1 VQITDANSC
10 TGTVTATV
18 TQPASA
24 VSGTT
29 VVTNVA
35 CFGGNTGAIN
45 LTPAGGT
52 GPYTFNWL
60 PSGPTTEDRT
70 SLTAGTYTVQITDA
84 NSCTGTVT
92 ATVTQP
98 ASTVSGTTVVT
109 NVACFGGNTGA
120 INLTPAGG
128 TGPYTFNWL
137 PSGPTTEDR
146 TSLVAGTYSVQI
158 TDANSCTG
166 TVTATVTQPASTV
179 NGTTVVTNVA
189 CNGGNTGA
197 INLTPVGGV
206 GPYTFNWLPGGPT
219 TEDRTNL
226 TAGTY
231 TVQITDANSCTGTVT
246 ATLTQP
252 TALSASTSSTNATC
266 SAADGSASVSVSG
279 GESPYFYSWAP
290 SGGTG
295 ATATG
300 LAAGTYTVTIIDDN
314 SCQTTRTVTVGTTV
328 NLVVTP
334 SQTNVSCNGGSNG
347 TATVSVTGGSTPY
360 TYSWGPSG
368 GTNATATGLA
378 AGTYTVTITD
388 NVACQTTQTVTLTQP
403 AAIVGTSVTTNVAC
417 FSGANGAINFTA
429 NGGTS
434 PYTFAWNNGTITE
447 DISGL
452 VAGTYTVTVTD
463 ANNCTAS
470 FSTTVSQ
477 PTALAPS
484 TSVTNSLCSGL
495 SNGSIDLTVSGGTAS
510 YTYLWATGATTEDI
524 SGLADGTYTVTITDA
539 NGCTATASAIV
550 QSPVAVSTTT
560 TVTNVNCNGGNN
572 GKVVLNPTGGTTPY
586 TYAWS
591 TGATIDSIVNRTAG
605 SYSYTV
611 TDANSCNVIG
621 SVSITQPTV
630 LAINT
635 TVTDNVLCYGE
646 STGAIDATVTGGVTP
661 YTYNWSNG
669 THNEDL
675 TNAPAGSY
683 TLAVVDANNC
693 QISKGAGTITQ
704 PATALSFVLDS
715 TKDVNCN
722 SATTGSIYT
731 TVSGGT
737 SPYTILWSNGST
749 ADDATGLAAGSYSV
763 TVTDDNGC
771 SASVS
776 ATLTQ
781 PTLLTFDT
789 TVTNISCYGAA
800 TGSID
805 VEVAGGTFPYQFAWS
820 NASTSE
826 DLSNLIAGS
835 YSLTITDGAGCTLPT
850 GPIVVSQSPNFGGT
864 LDSLKN
870 VTCFGL
876 SNGAVYLTA
885 AGATPPYTYL
895 WSNGATTDDIVN
907 VVAGAYVLTITDALG
922 CNFNTPA
929 LQVSQPIAPLA
940 AAVNIANNL
949 TCNSAA
955 NGSIDITVTGG
966 TASYMYMWSNGA
978 ITEDVVGLTAGAYQV
993 TVTDANGI
1001 VTQAASCNGTAT
1013 GTANLTVSGGTTAY
1027 SFVWSNGAITE
1038 DITGL
1043 IAGTYTVTITDAN
1056 SCSLSVSANVTE
1068 PALLVATAVPTDAL
1082 CNAANGSVDLTVTGG
1097 TQPYGYNWSNST
1109 TAEDLASVAA
1119 GTYSVTV
1126 NDNKGCIANTSVT
1139 VTQPTAI
1146 AITNT
1151 VLDVACNGGADGEI
1165 DIEVSGGTG
1174 AYSYAWSTSDN
1185 TQDVTGLTEGS
1196 YAVTVTDAN
1205 SCTASAT
1212 FTVAEPTAI
1221 TLSTVADDASC
1232 NGGADGDIDLT
1243 VAGGTAPYSYV
1254 WSNAAT
1260 TQDVTGLNAGTYTV
1274 TVTDDNSCVN
1284 IVSATVSEPT
1294 ALALSTQVTHVQCFA
1309 GNNGAIDLTVSGGTA
1324 TYTYVWSNAATTE
1337 DITGLV
1343 ANTYNVTVTD
1353 ANTCSA
1359 SAAIVVG
1366 EPTLLIASA
1375 VASPALCNGGT
1386 GLVDVTVTGGAPAY
1400 TFVWSNAAT
1409 TEDIT
1414 DVAGAYTV
1422 TVTDNRQCTATAT
1435 ATVSQPSAITVQ
1447 TQVTNATCPGGANGV
1462 VDITVAGGTG
1472 AYTYVWSNGTTMQD
1486 ASGLTAGTY
1495 SVTITDANGC
1505 IVTASA
1511 TVNEPAAIAAAA
1523 NVQNVTCNGTGDGS
1537 ITVSVSGGTG
1547 SYAYAWSNGANTANI
1562 GGLAGGTYTLTITDY
1577 NLCTAVFGPYTVV
1590 EPLPIVAVLDSF
1602 DVVSCFGAST
1612 GNVYVTVAGGTTP
1625 YTFAWSNG
1633 ATTEDLI
1640 GVPAGIYTGTVTDV
1654 NGCQFTSPQIPVT
1667 GPTSAL
1673 ATSISSVVNVSCNGL
1688 ADGEVMVNTTGGTS
1702 PYTYAWSNNGTGDMV
1717 MGVVAGTYTVSVT
1730 DANGCSV
1737 TVSATVNEPAVLT
1750 ATATGTDVSCEGGS
1764 NGAVAVTTTG
1774 GTTPY
1779 TTVWSSGTTTG
1790 LVAGTYD
1797 VTVTDA
1803 NQCFT
1808 TATVDLTFTN
1818 TNPVVDLGADVT
1830 QCGGTVTLDAGIAN
1844 ANYAWSN
1851 GGTAQTTVV
1860 GASTSYSVIVTTTEG
1875 CTGTDTVQVTINA
1888 IPQVSFN
1895 VADTVCLN
1903 ATPITLTASPAGGT
1917 FAGTLVSGDVF
1928 TPSAAGEQAVTYTY
1942 TDSNNCSASVGD
1954 TILVNV
1960 CVGIEDIALATRL
1973 NVYPVPNTGAFTVAG
1988 SSFVSCQLT
1997 NNLGQALQYFEL
2009 NADNNYTYA
2018 VQNLSAGV
2026 YYVVANNGNASATYK
2041 VLVIE

>member
-1 VQITDANSC
+1 NGGANGAAAINTPTGGAGGYTYNWIPGNPVGDGTVSVTGLAAGSWTVQVTDANSC
-10 TGTVTATV
+10 TASQAFTV
-18 TQPASA
+18 TQPTAIS
-24 VSGTT
+24 VTPSSQ
-29 VVTNVA
+29 TNVS
-35 CFGGNTGAIN
+35 CNGGANGAAAIN
-45 LTPAGGT
+45 TPTGGAGGYTYNWIPGNPVGDGTVSVT
-52 GPYTFNWL
+52 GL
-60 PSGPTTEDRT
+60 A
-70 SLTAGTYTVQITDA
+70 AGSWTVQVTDA
-84 NSCTGTVT
+84 NSCT
-92 ATVTQP
+92 ASQAFTVTQP
-98 ASTVSGTTVVT
+98 TAINSSVISLT
-109 NVACFGGNTGA
+109 NV
-120 INLTPAGG
+120 
-128 TGPYTFNWL
+128 Y
-137 PSGPTTEDR
+137 
-146 TSLVAGTYSVQI
+146 
-158 TDANSCTG
+158 
-166 TVTATVTQPASTV
+166 
-179 NGTTVVTNVA
+179 
-189 CNGGNTGA
+189 CNGGTNGAASINATGGA
-197 INLTPVGGV
+197 GSYTYSWAPSGGNAAMAS
-206 GPYTFNWLPGGPT
+206 GLA
-219 TEDRTNL
+219 
-226 TAGTY
+226 AGSY
-231 TVQITDANSCTGTVT
+231 TVTIQDANACTKTQNVT
-246 ATLTQP
+246 ITQP
-252 TALSASTSSTNATC
+252 TALAATTSFTNATC
-266 SAADGSASVSVSG
+266 SAADGSASISVSG
-279 GESPYFYSWAP
+279 GTPSYTYSWAP

-295 ATATG
+295 ATASG
-300 LAAGTYTVTIIDDN
+300 LSAGTYTVTATDAN
-314 SCQTTRTVTVGTTV
+314 TCQISRTVTVGTTI

-368 GTNATATGLA
+368 GTNATASGLA

-388 NVACQTTQTVTLTQP
+388 NVACQTTQTFTLTQP
-403 AAIVGTSVTTNVAC
+403 AIITGGTAVTTVSC
-417 FSGANGAINFTA
+417 FGGANGTIDLTA
-429 NGGTS
+429 TGGTGA
-434 PYTFAWNNGTITE
+434 YTFVWSNGATTE
-447 DISGL
+447 DVIGL
-452 VAGTYTVTVTD
+452 VAGSYSVTVTD
-463 ANNCTAS
+463 ANACTAS

-477 PTALAPS
+477 PTVLALS
-484 TSVTNSLCSGL
+484 NSVTNSLCSGL
-495 SNGSIDLTVSGGTAS
+495 SNGSIDLTVSGGTAA
-510 YTYLWATGATTEDI
+510 YTYLWSNTATTQDI
-524 SGLADGTYTVTITDA
+524 SGLADGTYTVTVTDA
-539 NGCTATASAIV
+539 NGCTATASATV

-621 SVSITQPTV
+621 TVSITQPTM

-635 TVTDNVLCYGE
+635 TVTANVLCYGE

-683 TLAVVDANNC
+683 TLAVIDANNC
-693 QISKGAGTITQ
+693 QISKGAGTVTQ
-704 PATALSFVLDS
+704 PATALFFVLDS

-722 SATTGSIYT
+722 GATTGSIYT

-737 SPYTILWSNGST
+737 SPYSIVWSNGST
-749 ADDATGLAAGSYSV
+749 ADDATDLAAGSYSV

-789 TVTNISCYGAA
+789 TVTNISCYGAS

-820 NASTSE
+820 NASINE
-826 DLSNLIAGS
+826 DLSNLVAGS

-876 SNGAVYLTA
+876 SNGAIYLTA

-907 VVAGAYVLTITDALG
+907 VTAGAYVLTITDALG
-922 CNFNTPA
+922 CNFNTPPF
-929 LQVSQPIAPLA
+929 QVAQPSAPLA
-940 AAVNIANNL
+940 VAVTTANSL
-949 TCNSAA
+949 TCNGAA
-955 NGSIDITVTGG
+955 NGSINITVTGG

-993 TVTDANGI
+993 TVTDVNGCTAVSQSVTLTEPSTLAGGI

-1038 DITGL
+1038 DVAGL
-1043 IAGTYTVTITDAN
+1043 VAGTYTVTITDAN
-1056 SCSLSVSANVTE
+1056 NCSVSVSATVTE
-1068 PALLVATAVPTDAL
+1068 PALLVAIAVPTNAL

-1126 NDNKGCIANTSVT
+1126 NDNNGCIANTSVT

-1146 AITNT
+1146 AITNA

-1185 TQDVTGLTEGS
+1185 TQDVAGLTEGS
-1196 YAVTVTDAN
+1196 YAVTVSDAN
-1205 SCTASAT
+1205 SCTTSAT
-1212 FTVAEPTAI
+1212 FTVAEPTAL

-1232 NGGADGDIDLT
+1232 NGGTDGAIDLT
-1243 VAGGTAPYSYV
+1243 VTGGTNPYSYI

-1284 IVSATVSEPT
+1284 IVSVTVSEPT
-1294 ALALSTQVTHVQCFA
+1294 ALALNSQVTHVQCFA

-1324 TYTYVWSNAATTE
+1324 SYTYVWSNAATTE

-1359 SAAIVVG
+1359 SAAIIVG

-1409 TEDIT
+1409 TEDIN

-1486 ASGLTAGTY
+1486 SSGLTAGTY
-1495 SVTITDANGC
+1495 SVTVTDANGC
-1505 IVTASA
+1505 IATASA
-1511 TVNEPAAIAAAA
+1511 TVNEPAAIAATA
-1523 NVQNVTCNGTGDGS
+1523 NVQDVTCNGTGDGS

-1562 GGLAGGTYTLTITDY
+1562 GGLAGGAYTLTITDY

-1590 EPLPIVAVLDSF
+1590 EPLPIVAALDSF
-1602 DVVSCFGAST
+1602 DAVSCFGTST

-1640 GVPAGIYTGTVTDV
+1640 GVPAGIYTGTVTDA

-1667 GPTSAL
+1667 QPASAV
-1673 ATSISSVVNVSCNGL
+1673 AVAITTVNDVTCNGL
-1688 ADGEVMVNTTGGTS
+1688 ANGEVMVSATGGTS
-1702 PYTYAWSNNGTGDMV
+1702 PYTYAWSNNGTGDMI
-1717 MGVVAGTYTVSVT
+1717 MGVVADIYTVSVT

-1737 TVSATVNEPAVLT
+1737 SVSATVNEPAVLT
-1750 ATATGTDVSCEGGS
+1750 ASATGTDVSCEGGS
-1764 NGAVAVTTTG
+1764 NGTVAVTTTG

-1779 TTVWSSGTTTG
+1779 TAVWSSGATTG
-1790 LVAGTYD
+1790 LVVGTYD

-1803 NQCFT
+1803 NQCST

-1860 GASTSYSVIVTTTEG
+1860 GASTSYSVTVTTTAG
-1875 CTGTDTVQVTINA
+1875 CTGADTVQVTINA

-1903 ATPITLTASPAGGT
+1903 ASPITLTANPAGGT

-1942 TDSNNCSASVGD
+1942 TDANNCSASASD
-1954 TILVNV
+1954 TIVVNV
-1960 CVGIEDIALATRL
+1960 CVGIEDIALATKL
-1973 NVYPVPNTGAFTVAG
+1973 SVYPVPNTGAFTVAG

-1997 NNLGQALQYFEL
+1997 NNLGQALQYFDL
-2009 NADNNYTYA
+2009 NADNNYTYG

-2026 YYVVANNGNASATYK
+2026 YYVIATNGNASATYK